1 MNELLARVERIGPCL
16 GRWVGELRLAI
27 GYIQE
32 DPGSSL
38 TKSRIV
44 LEQLLEEIFTR
55 ETGHKPPEKLFLNGL
70 LERNELKQKIE
81 RRIFVR
87 FKSICESGNLGAH
100 GEKVAPQDATRI
112 VHDLCDVL
120 DWYAETYHH
129 ETRAFAIARNLN
141 LPCNLPDPLGTLFKG
156 REDYLQMIH
165 AKFLEAHSHG
175 DRASGSHVT
184 SSRKAIHGQGGV
196 GKTRLAVE
204 YAWRYRGEYTA
215 MLFVPADSKTNL
227 RRNLANLTGPFVL
240 NLSSCKDR
248 PEEDQMAQALAWL
261 KDHPGWF
268 LILDNVDTEEAAA
281 AVGEVLPQLHGGDVL
296 ITSRL
301 RHWKPGVEKL
311 ELDVLKTADAQSLFR
326 DLLKH
331 QSPQRLLDSE
341 ADVDSLLRELD
352 GLAVSIEH
360 AAAYIACVGCSIAEF
375 RRRLRIRDEHV
386 REWHDPAVMV
396 YSFTSGMTMV
406 GLKSYCV
413 SSWKKTLS
421 FRVTFVTWR
430 AY

>member
-1 MNELLARVERIGPCL
+1 MGRVVLERRVWLSNML
-16 GRWVGELRLAI
+16 GAI
-27 GYIQE
+27 G
-32 DPGSSL
+32 
-38 TKSRIV
+38 
-44 LEQLLEEIFTR
+44 
-55 ETGHKPPEKLFLNGL
+55 
-70 LERNELKQKIE
+70 
-81 RRIFVR
+81 
-87 FKSICESGNLGAH
+87 GN
-100 GEKVAPQDATRI
+100 I
-112 VHDLCDVL
+112 
-120 DWYAETYHH
+120 
-129 ETRAFAIARNLN
+129 
-141 LPCNLPDPLGTLFKG
+141 LP
-156 REDYLQMIH
+156 
-165 AKFLEAHSHG
+165 
-175 DRASGSHVT
+175 
-184 SSRKAIHGQGGV
+184 
-196 GKTRLAVE
+196 
-204 YAWRYRGEYTA
+204 

-396 YSFTSGMTMV
+396 YPEALLPCGIQHWN
-406 GLKSYCV
+406 GLKPIIQKALLCYA
-413 SSWKKTLS
+413 SWHGS
-421 FRVTFVTWR
+421 
-430 AY
+430 